1 MGAMIATGAGLP
13 ADRPLTVDDLEF
25 LPDDGSRYELDD
37 GVLVV
42 SPAPANIHQLVVS
55 RLQMRLGALCPEEF
69 LVVSGNGVAMTRSQY
84 RIPDLVVVRAER
96 FDLAAKSVN
105 SPPEL
110 AIEVASPSTA
120 LYDRNR
126 KKTVYAEFG
135 IPSFWIVTPDPAKPG
150 ITAYELLTGEYQ
162 LFAEATRDEVFRAQ
176 RPFFVDIVP
185 AALVAPPTAR

>member
-1 MGAMIATGAGLP
+1 MSVMIAMGSGLP

-42 SPAPANIHQLVVS
+42 SPAPANIHQLVAS
-55 RLQMRLGALCPEEF
+55 RLQMCLGAACPQEF
-69 LVVSGNGVAMTRSQY
+69 LVVSGNGVAMTRTQY
-84 RIPDLVVVRAER
+84 RVPDLVVVRADR

-135 IPSFWIVTPDPAKPG
+135 ILGYWIVTPDPDKPAV
-150 ITAYELLTGEYQ
+150 TAYELLGGEYRVI
-162 LFAEATRDEVFRAQ
+162 AEASSDELFRPE
-176 RPFFVDIVP
+176 RPFSVDIVP
-185 AALVAPPTAR
+185 AALVASPTRR